1 MTMQIRARQLFARRR
16 PALGTEKNPVV
27 LPPHIQFVDS
37 RFRPVEA
44 CSHLHRRDRS
54 DYLVDLNDTQKTVP
68 GEPVQQEIHDVR
80 YGRGRRRKRSVAS
93 PTEPATCGGLRSIH
107 ETKPS
112 RVSLRTAT
120 EGQFELPGGRQIASQ
135 ILIMFIS
142 SAHFPA
148 DPMANLHRIL
158 LAGIW
163 LDSGSHG
170 LTARA

>member
-16 PALGTEKNPVV
+16 PALGTKKNPVV

-44 CSHLHRRDRS
+44 RSHLHHRDRS
-54 DYLVDLNDTQKTVP
+54 DYLVDLNDTEKTVP

-112 RVSLRTAT
+112 RVSLRTEQKGSSNSRAV
-120 EGQFELPGGRQIASQ
+120 GRWQVRFS
-135 ILIMFIS
+135 LCS
-142 SAHFPA
+142 SAR
-148 DPMANLHRIL
+148 RISPRTQWRTSI
-158 LAGIW
+158 AY
-163 LDSGSHG
+163 S
-170 LTARA
+170 